1 MGQSIGRSARI
12 FTSLCVVVYC
22 FGTTVTFLIMI
33 GDQFDRIFESL
44 VGENWCN
51 TWYMNRDFT
60 ICAAAVVAILP
71 FCFSKKIDF
80 LRIPSLFGVLAILYT
95 TGLITYEYFRLVYLL
110 SLSLKNSSPQLK
122 AR

>member
-1 MGQSIGRSARI
+1 MILMIFFTDVMGQSVGRGGRI
-12 FTSLCVVVYC
+12 FTSLCVVIYC

-44 VGENWCN
+44 VGDSFCN

-60 ICAAAVVAILP
+60 ICAASVIAILP

-80 LRIPSLFGVLAILYT
+80 LRIPSLFGVMAIIYL
-95 TGLITYEYFRLVYLL
+95 TGLITYEYFR
-110 SLSLKNSSPQLK
+110 
-122 AR
+122 